1 MHTAAVTIHSALI
14 GSCRWSAMPAVAIAP
29 ASASTAAEILL
40 INSLAP
46 APLRHALRPQRVQ
59 RPPIARDERIAIP
72 MTPAAHHPLACPP
85 HAIDELAPT
94 GEDPAVEKLI
104 AVALE
109 QHRMIRR
116 ERHHIERGAADEAPR
131 VHRHVGVQCLPAAGE
146 RLLEKG
152 AARRDVGTRREHVA
166 GPLCETLRV
175 LERAQLRGSVQ
186 LNVGI
191 AADAEAATASA
202 QVCGRK
208 DAIAETRLGDGAE
221 PHHGAAGGDAIELA
235 GSGMRR
241 VHQAPARSDRLGID
255 EPLDRPPSAPRYTL
269 IYLAHLF
276 RDVNVNYT
284 GAAELHQR

>member
-1 MHTAAVTIHSALI
+1 MHTAAVTIQSALI

-29 ASASTAAEILL
+29 VSASTAAKILL
-40 INSLAP
+40 INALAP
-46 APLRHALRPQRVQ
+46 ALLRHALRPQRVQ
-59 RPPIARDERIAIP
+59 RPPIARDERVAIP
-72 MTPAAHHPLACPP
+72 VTAAAHHPLACPP

-116 ERHHIERGAADEAPR
+116 ERHYIERSAADEATR
-131 VHRHVGVQCLPAAGE
+131 VHRHIGVQCLPTAGE

-175 LERAQLRGSVQ
+175 LEGAQLGGSVQ

-191 AADAEAATASA
+191 AADAEAATARA
-202 QVCGRK
+202 QVCGREN
-208 DAIAETRLGDGAE
+208 AIAETRLGDGTQ
-221 PHHGAAGGDAIELA
+221 PHHCPAGGDSLELA
-235 GSGMRR
+235 RGCMGR
-241 VHQAPARSDRLGID
+241 VHQAPARADRLGID
-255 EPLDRPPSAPRYTL
+255 EPL
-269 IYLAHLF
+269 
-276 RDVNVNYT
+276 
-284 GAAELHQR
+284 